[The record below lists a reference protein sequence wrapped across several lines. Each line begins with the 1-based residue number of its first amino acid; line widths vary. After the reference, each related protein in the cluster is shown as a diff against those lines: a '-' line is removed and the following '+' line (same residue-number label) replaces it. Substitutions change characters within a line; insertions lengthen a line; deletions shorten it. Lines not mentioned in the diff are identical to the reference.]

1 VIKFVFR
8 WAFRLLLLAV
18 VLGIGFLLLKDN
30 IARSITE
37 ERIRRDTGFDAKIGK
52 LEFSLFAP
60 RVRAENVVLY
70 NPAEYGGSVFLD
82 IPDLHVEYDRG
93 RLALGKLHLT
103 LLRLNLRE
111 FHIVESQHGR
121 TNLVEILRKTAP
133 EMIGAAAG
141 SRLTEYVF
149 DGIDTLNLSVGTV
162 RYTNLRLPKRN
173 QVSKLDLNN
182 DLTHNVRTEQDLTA
196 LLFKVLLR
204 AGIPIYTDSKPGKA
218 QPLQP
223 PQPQPQRPKTQ
234 QPQQLPP
241 SKKM

>member
-1 VIKFVFR
+1 MIKFVFR

-37 ERIRRDTGFDAKIGK
+37 ERIRRETGFDTKIGK
-52 LEFSLFAP
+52 LELSLFSP

-82 IPDLHVEYDRG
+82 IPDLHVEYDRS

-111 FHIVESQHGR
+111 FHIVESQHGK
-121 TNLVEILRKTAP
+121 TNLVEVLRATAP
-133 EMIGAAAG
+133 EIIGAAAS
-141 SRLTEYVF
+141 SRVTQYVF

-173 QVSKLDLNN
+173 QVSRLDLNN
-182 DLTHNVRTEQDLTA
+182 DLTRNVRTEQDITA

-204 AGIPIYTDSKPGKA
+204 AGIPIYSDTKPVKPQPAQVQLPQA
-218 QPLQP
+218 QPKQVQQP
-223 PQPQPQRPKTQ
+223 P
-234 QPQQLPP
+234 LPR
-241 SKKM
+241 KKS

>member
-8 WAFRLLLLAV
+8 WAFRLLLLAL

-30 IARSITE
+30 IARSLME
-37 ERIRRDTGFDAKIGK
+37 ERVRRDTGFETKIGR

-60 RVRAENVVLY
+60 RVRAENVMLY

-82 IPDLHVEYDRG
+82 IPDLHIEYDRS
-93 RLALGKLHLT
+93 RLALGKLHLN

-121 TNLVEILRKTAP
+121 TNLVEILQKTVP
-133 EMIGAAAG
+133 ELVGAAASPG
-141 SRLTEYVF
+141 INSYVF

-173 QVSKLDLNN
+173 QVSKLDLQN
-182 DLTHNVRTEQDLTA
+182 DLTRNLRTEQDLSA
-196 LLFKVLLR
+196 IFFKVLLR
-204 AGIPIYTDSKPGKA
+204 AGIPIYTASKPTKVQA
-218 QPLQP
+218 IA
-223 PQPQPQRPKTQ
+223 
-234 QPQQLPP
+234 P
-241 SKKM
+241 SVR